1 MRRFGLKEFSFL
13 HALVLSLMVHAL
25 IVSLA
30 IPFESDRADLLLDSA
45 PGKAAMRFSF
55 PRKRKS
61 GYGDAAK
68 QEKTEEEQQEEGT
81 QQIDP
86 GVLTQEISKI
96 MRQISYPPLARRM
109 GMQGTVRFEIQTDAE
124 GKVKHLVML
133 QSSGYDLLDRTAAR
147 SLETWTFPFANSR
160 FIIPVRFMLQ

>member
-1 MRRFGLKEFSFL
+1 MRRFALKDFSFL
-13 HALVLSLMVHAL
+13 HALVLSLMVHVL
-25 IVSLA
+25 IVSLT
-30 IPFESDRADLLLDSA
+30 IPFESKEADLLLDSA

-55 PRKRKS
+55 PQKRKS
-61 GYGDAAK
+61 GFGDAAK
-68 QEKTEEEQQEEGT
+68 QDTEKQQEEGT
-81 QQIDP
+81 QQQIDP

-109 GMQGTVRFEIQTDAE
+109 GMEGTVRFEIQTDAE